1 MNQALADLEAYTGRT
16 RDHED
21 AIRKDAQEREDK
33 VVQELRRERQL
44 AKAISDQ
51 VARQQAASAER
62 LHMATL
68 NTMIQMTAMASRPA
82 GTSAAAEGKTTVGSL
97 TPDAIVQ
104 QVDGSLTIA
113 LLASSQCSEEDRAGV
128 VSQVKGLGNRIIV
141 KKALEE
147 LMGNP
152 DGLVPVKGH

>member
-1 MNQALADLEAYTGRT
+1 MQRCC
-16 RDHED
+16 RRPDHF
-21 AIRKDAQEREDK
+21 
-33 VVQELRRERQL
+33 
-44 AKAISDQ
+44 
-51 VARQQAASAER
+51 
-62 LHMATL
+62 
-68 NTMIQMTAMASRPA
+68 
-82 GTSAAAEGKTTVGSL
+82 TVRL
-97 TPDAIVQ
+97 TPHAIVQ